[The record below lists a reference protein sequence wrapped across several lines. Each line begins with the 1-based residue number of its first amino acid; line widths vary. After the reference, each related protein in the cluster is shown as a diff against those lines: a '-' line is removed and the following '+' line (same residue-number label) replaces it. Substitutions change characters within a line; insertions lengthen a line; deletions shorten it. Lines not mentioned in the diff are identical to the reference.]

1 MINKLGLTLAATILW
16 ASTASAGI
24 IVDTVEQNKKL
35 STWESY
41 SYEHDINDQGF
52 VLGSAISGTLE
63 IGIKDDRK
71 GWDELLPEIIL
82 FTIEDFD
89 FDTGHFTFG
98 KDFSNELEVEALAA
112 LNADGILDVTVK
124 SLAGDFYVKD
134 SILTV
139 ITEDVPEP
147 GTLALLGLGLVGL
160 GAARRRR
167 A

>member
-1 MINKLGLTLAATILW
+1 MINKLGLTLAATLLW
-16 ASTASAGI
+16 VSTASAGI
-24 IVDTVEQNKKL
+24 IVDTVEQSKKL

-41 SYEHDINDQGF
+41 SYQHDINDQGF
-52 VLGSAISGTLE
+52 VLGSALSGTLE

-89 FDTGHFTFG
+89 FDTGRFTFG
-98 KDFSNELEVEALAA
+98 SDFTNELEVEALAA

-147 GTLALLGLGLVGL
+147 GTLALLGLGLAGL
-160 GAARRRR
+160 GAARRRK

>member
-1 MINKLGLTLAATILW
+1 MINKLGLTLAATLLW
-16 ASTASAGI
+16 ASTASAGM
-24 IVDTVEQNKKL
+24 IVDTVEQSKKL

-41 SYEHDINDQGF
+41 SYQHNINDQGF
-52 VLGSAISGTLE
+52 VLGTALSGTLE

-71 GWDELLPEIIL
+71 GLNELIPEVIL

-89 FDTGHFTFG
+89 FDTGRFTFG
-98 KDFSNELEVEALAA
+98 QDFTNELEVEALAA

-147 GTLALLGLGLVGL
+147 GTLALLGLGLAGL
-160 GAARRRR
+160 GAARRRS